1 MYLIIL
7 YIHTNTVNANSTLES
22 RLFLNIWDK
31 LYCYTFLYDFQGYR
45 VLSSMYIWTLEH
57 TTSPTNLAN
66 ELELWNYGIPW
77 TNPSVFIRAD
87 VNEDRFSLQI
97 GRQMLR

>member
-1 MYLIIL
+1 
-7 YIHTNTVNANSTLES
+7 
-22 RLFLNIWDK
+22 
-31 LYCYTFLYDFQGYR
+31 
-45 VLSSMYIWTLEH
+45 MYIWTLEH

-77 TNPSVFIRAD
+77 TNPSVFILAD